1 MPEVERQKFCR
12 TQNKQ
17 SVHKARV
24 MAIFDGL
31 CGFGKVGKAVSP
43 LAPLCKGSWHSE
55 ARCFSILLYI
65 KVKDML
71 VKNHVFRHCD

>member
-1 MPEVERQKFCR
+1 M
-12 TQNKQ
+12 
-17 SVHKARV
+17 
-24 MAIFDGL
+24 
-31 CGFGKVGKAVSP
+31 VGKAVSL

-71 VKNHVFRHCD
+71 AKNHVFRHCD

>member
-1 MPEVERQKFCR
+1 MVVGMERVGA
-12 TQNKQ
+12 TGGA
-17 SVHKARV
+17 SKARL
-24 MAIFDGL
+24 MAIFEGE

-65 KVKDML
+65 KIKDML
-71 VKNHVFRHCD
+71 MKNHVFRHCD